1 MSADVKLDFARYARI
16 GLEEA
21 VFCEGKTPDQIAA
34 ILGQAALRDAR
45 LLLTRLSAEK
55 LDALSAA
62 HGAAIDYCPLS
73 RTGFFGEPRPI
84 EQRGDVVIVAAGTS
98 DLPVAREAWRT
109 LRYYGH
115 EATSITD
122 IGVAG
127 LWRLTE
133 RIDEIRAYPIII
145 VVAGMDAAIASVL
158 GGLAGGAIIC
168 APTSVGYG
176 AAERGRTAL
185 NAILTSCA
193 PGLVACNIDNG
204 YGAACAAL
212 RLLGAASRLGAA
224 PNWRAESRRPDS
236 VSGSGTGS
244 RPPEVV
250 EEGSF

>member
-1 MSADVKLDFARYARI
+1 MRTDVKQDFGRGARI

-21 VFCEGKTPDQIAA
+21 VYCDGKSPDQIAA
-34 ILGQAALRDAR
+34 ILNEAALRDSR
-45 LLLTRLSAEK
+45 LLLTRLSLAK
-55 LDALSAA
+55 LDALSGA
-62 HGAAIDYCPLS
+62 HDAAIDYCAAS
-73 RTGFFGEPRPI
+73 QTAFFGVPRPI
-84 EQRGDVVIVAAGTS
+84 VRRGDVVIVAAGTS
-98 DLPVAREAWRT
+98 DLPVACEASRT

-115 EATSITD
+115 EATSIMD
-122 IGVAG
+122 VGVAG

-133 RIDEIRAYPIII
+133 RIDEIRSHPIII

-176 AAERGRTAL
+176 AAEGGRTAL

-212 RLLGAASRLGAA
+212 RLLYAASRLNRPRA
-224 PNWRAESRRPDS
+224 PQKAHR
-236 VSGSGTGS
+236 
-244 RPPEVV
+244 V
-250 EEGSF
+250 EMAGIP